1 MSKSKAPLVMLE
13 QMVMLLV
20 FALAAALCLQAF
32 VLSDAS
38 SRESEARDRAANL
51 CQSMAEVMRT
61 NGGSAPEAA
70 TAVLGDGWQC
80 ETGLFTVPL
89 NEDMTAYTESGFP
102 YEGTPY
108 RLMVLASGTVLNGQ
122 APGLDGAEI
131 AVLTPDTG
139 EKLFSLEVLWQVE
152 VTA

>member
-1 MSKSKAPLVMLE
+1 MNKSKAPLVMLE

-38 SRESEARDRAANL
+38 SRKSEARDRAALL
-51 CQSMAEVMRT
+51 CQSMAEEMRL

-80 ETGLFTVPL
+80 ETGLFIIPL

-102 YEGTPY
+102 YEEAPY
-108 RLMVLASGTVLNGQ
+108 RLEVYAPSYQAS
-122 APGLDGAEI
+122 GLDGADI
-131 AVLTPDTG
+131 HVMTPDRET
-139 EKLFSLEVLWQVE
+139 LFSLEVMWQVE

>member
-1 MSKSKAPLVMLE
+1 MNKSKAPLVMLE

-38 SRESEARDRAANL
+38 SRKSEARDRAANL

-70 TAVLGDGWQC
+70 TTILGDGWQC
-80 ETGLFTVPL
+80 ETGLFIVPL
-89 NEDMTAYTESGFP
+89 NEDMTAYTAGGFP
-102 YEGTPY
+102 YEGAPY
-108 RLMVLASGTVLNGQ
+108 RLETFASETVLNAQ
-122 APGLDGAEI
+122 IPGLDGAEI
-131 AVLTPDTG
+131 VVRAADG
-139 EKLFSLEVLWQVE
+139 EELFSLEVLWQVE
-152 VTA
+152 VTQ